1 MAALGKASIAT
12 IDRANTTR
20 TRARYRSNW
29 QHFVNFCRH
38 LKESKQQFLPASPCL
53 IRCFCEALCKEGKAP
68 STIRTY
74 LEAIADVH
82 QSTGFTDPTSNYLVT
97 KHMRGVAKHRPSINT
112 RSPLSTHD
120 LKKLVK
126 ALSATGC
133 TFFTLALLK
142 TMFALMFFAFLRI
155 SEVTKGEHNI
165 NMSQCHV
172 TKSKIKLTFLSYKH
186 STGRPFKLDI
196 QPTGGS
202 TCPHLLLKEY
212 VKLRGH
218 DGGPLLRFS
227 DKLPL
232 SRSYFSSRLRKAA
245 TAAKL
250 DAKQISPHSFRIGA
264 TTWAAKRGS
273 APSKLRQWVNGAPP
287 HLIVTSELNHFLHQ
301 SRSHN

>member
-1 MAALGKASIAT
+1 MSI
-12 IDRANTTR
+12 N
-20 TRARYRSNW
+20 
-29 QHFVNFCRH
+29 
-38 LKESKQQFLPASPCL
+38 QQ
-53 IRCFCEALCKEGKAP
+53 
-68 STIRTY
+68 
-74 LEAIADVH
+74 V
-82 QSTGFTDPTSNYLVT
+82 VT
-97 KHMRGVAKHRPSINT
+97 KHMRGVAKHRPSIDT

-133 TFFTLALLK
+133 TSFTLALLK
-142 TMFALMFFAFLRI
+142 AMFALMFFAFLRI

-202 TCPHLLLKEY
+202 TCPHMLLKEY

-218 DGGPLLRFS
+218 DGGPLFRFS

-232 SRSYFSSRLRKAA
+232 SRSYFSSMLRKAA

-250 DAKQISPHSFRIGA
+250 DAKHISPHSFRIGA
-264 TTWAAKRGS
+264 TTWAAKRGFS
-273 APSKLRQWVNGAPP
+273 TEQIKAMGRWRSTSFNSYIRIKSFAAPIKKP
-287 HLIVTSELNHFLHQ
+287 
-301 SRSHN
+301 